1 MLEQTFEHLLET
13 AMADLM
19 AKQEQLSRDY
29 GLGNMARW
37 WLDQEAATVRSFDE
51 NDRLAVEGQII
62 NIGSFSPR
70 HGSWLWAWSNPT
82 VLTALREKALPLK
95 QLQAISGAECFGAEQ
110 AIQLEDE
117 SMAWELAAVAVHHLN
132 ALGCYRAPTSSDGP
146 VIFLAITHLRHISH

>member
-37 WLDQEAATVRSFDE
+37 WLDQEAATVQFFDE

-95 QLQAISGAECFGAEQ
+95 QLQAI
-110 AIQLEDE
+110 
-117 SMAWELAAVAVHHLN
+117 LALSVLVQN
-132 ALGCYRAPTSSDGP
+132 RPSSWKMSPWPGSWLP
-146 VIFLAITHLRHISH
+146 SRFTI

>member
-37 WLDQEAATVRSFDE
+37 WLDQEAATVQFFDE

-117 SMAWELAAVAVHHLN
+117 SMA
-132 ALGCYRAPTSSDGP
+132 
-146 VIFLAITHLRHISH
+146 

>member
-37 WLDQEAATVRSFDE
+37 WLDQEAATVQFFDE

-70 HGSWLWAWSNPT
+70 HCSWLW
-82 VLTALREKALPLK
+82 
-95 QLQAISGAECFGAEQ
+95 
-110 AIQLEDE
+110 
-117 SMAWELAAVAVHHLN
+117 
-132 ALGCYRAPTSSDGP
+132 
-146 VIFLAITHLRHISH
+146 